1 MIEGPGNGE
10 RCSKKEGPTKGTLLR
25 LGDWAAR
32 SSLLPAQLERELE
45 LARVVG
51 RCRLARSA
59 GRAGQGIAKLVDGG
73 NVGAVEEVKSVGDD
87 VDLEALAERN
97 APGEAHIHLEKVRRR
112 ESVPAEI
119 SVAARGRGNERHL
132 KRSEERRVGKECRSR
147 WSPYH

>member
-1 MIEGPGNGE
+1 MIEGPGTGE
-10 RCSKKEGPTKGTLLR
+10 RRSKKEGPTKGTLLR

-73 NVGAVEEVKSVGDD
+73 NVGAVEEVKNVGGG
-87 VDLEALAERN
+87 VDLEALAERK
-97 APGEAHIHLEKVRRR
+97 APGVGHIHLEKGRRR
-112 ESVPAEI
+112 ESGPAGV
-119 SVAARGRGNERHL
+119 SVAA
-132 KRSEERRVGKECRSR
+132 
-147 WSPYH
+147 P